1 MITVDLV
8 NEAISNVINRFRDGD
23 YIRYTYHEVVQED
36 DEVGPE
42 EIHFFIEDE
51 LDTLLYGLN
60 VQHNVTLIDMGEQRW
75 YVRCMFRVGE
85 CMQVRNFVVER
96 RF

>member
-23 YIRYTYHEVVQED
+23 YIRYTYYEVVCE
-36 DEVGPE
+36 EGHPE

-60 VQHNVTLIDMGEQRW
+60 VEHSVNLIDMGEYRW
-75 YVRCMFRVGE
+75 YVR
-85 CMQVRNFVVER
+85 
-96 RF
+96 

>member
-1 MITVDLV
+1 MVTVDLV

-23 YIRYTYHEVVQED
+23 YIRYTYYEVVCE
-36 DEVGPE
+36 EGYPE

-51 LDTLLYGLN
+51 LDTLLTGLN
-60 VQHNVTLIDMGEQRW
+60 VKHSVNLIDMSEYQL
-75 YVRCMFRVGE
+75 YVRCMFKVGD

-96 RF
+96 LF

>member
-23 YIRYTYHEVVQED
+23 YIRYTYYEVVYE
-36 DEVGPE
+36 EGHPE

-60 VQHNVTLIDMGEQRW
+60 VEHSVNLIDMGEYRW
-75 YVRCMFRVGE
+75 YVRCMFKVDDY
-85 CMQVRNFVVER
+85 MQVRNFVVER